1 MAGIQ
6 KRDHDLEMVLYS
18 LAKPGT
24 AVVTPGTRRRRSG
37 REGRPPRADRFWLHD
52 HQLALAEVSTTAST
66 AADQFR
72 LSLKSRKKISKKCN
86 TNATRTRTTEPRTE
100 HGDQKKEHS
109 SGKGENRTR
118 ALYRTRTQATKT
130 KLRLAAA
137 GAIPSL
143 PLPTSAV

>member
-37 REGRPPRADRFWLHD
+37 REGRPSAAHRPV
-52 HQLALAEVSTTAST
+52 LAARSPTRT
-66 AADQFR
+66 
-72 LSLKSRKKISKKCN
+72 SRSVDYCVNRSGPVPVILEIQEKNLQKCN

-109 SGKGENRTR
+109 SGIGENRTR

-137 GAIPSL
+137 RAIPSL
-143 PLPTSAV
+143 PAY